1 VCGDICVACITA
13 RTKEF
18 ARASATSLR
27 FLSNGGTPLLSRTLH
42 DYVHFLPLPREY
54 VRTYICTY
62 VCSAGT
68 GFDAFQRTRL
78 LFRLHSARTEREP
91 DAIASAM
98 HLSIVRTGRK
108 FFLFPRRS
116 FYDVHSYSRRRRQVG
131 TLLRL
136 EKLPVDLYLRGWQSV
151 NSKALIIPRPTYQKR
166 TSISGVFLAAIS
178 GYPVCNYISNNI
190 SFWST
195 QINEEGKADLGS

>member
-1 VCGDICVACITA
+1 MLEYKITWHNRHGAESRCNQHVDKGSTSARARARVCVCVCVCVWGDVCVACITA

-78 LFRLHSARTEREP
+78 LFRLHSPRTEREP

-136 EKLPVDLYLRGWQSV
+136 EKLPVDLYLRG
-151 NSKALIIPRPTYQKR
+151 
-166 TSISGVFLAAIS
+166 
-178 GYPVCNYISNNI
+178 
-190 SFWST
+190 
-195 QINEEGKADLGS
+195 